1 LTIGHF
7 EAKPTKRFSGRK
19 HVANQREVQ
28 RIFDDAIAAK
38 EKVITED
45 LAKQVLRE
53 CDVRVPPYRLAT
65 NETEAESMAGQL
77 GFPLVAKIVSPQILH
92 KTEVQGVKVGLLNQ
106 AQAREAFA
114 DMHGRLSKQHNV
126 KGMLLEKMVPSGVEL
141 IVGLQNDPQFGPI
154 IMAGIGGIYTE
165 IFKDVAFR
173 VLPITKA
180 DALSMIEELKGKT
193 ILEGFRG
200 AAPVSKDMIAEALV
214 NIGNLGTDMASYY
227 ESIDFNPVIFYERDY
242 YVVDA
247 KIILREQPDPNA
259 ISRAQPDLTSM
270 DLFFNPKSIALVGAS
285 PETGKVGNSVLESLK
300 RFPGKVF
307 PVNAKGYPEIL
318 GMKAYRAMDEIPGKV
333 DLVVVT
339 VDLKFV
345 PDLLKQAAKK
355 GNHNFVVI
363 SGGGKELG
371 GERAAIEAEVK
382 RLSHELGIR
391 IIGPNCIGIFNGAN
405 RLDCAFQGEKR
416 MVRPKD
422 GSVAFLSQS
431 GTIGIAFM
439 ETADAFGLSKMIS
452 YGNRSDVD
460 EADMIWYLADDP
472 DTRVIGLYVEG
483 LGDGRKFVRT
493 AKRVIAERRK
503 PIVVFK
509 NGRTAVGSKQVAS
522 HTGTLGG
529 SFAVVRGALEQAGI
543 ISVDSYEELT
553 SALKAL
559 CWQPAPSGGRVA
571 LVTNGAG
578 PVITAIDNFER
589 LGLQVAALSEQTTRA
604 FKAHYPPTYIIG
616 NPCDITGSANAD
628 DYRFAIQAFLEDPN
642 VDILMPWFVFQDDPL
657 EETIVDV
664 LAAFQKR
671 AAKPMIIG
679 AMGGPFTQ
687 GISRRIEN
695 AHIPVYHSVIEWVAA
710 AGALARWARVSGA
723 TK

>member
-1 LTIGHF
+1 M
-7 EAKPTKRFSGRK
+7 
-19 HVANQREVQ
+19 ANQEVGK
-28 RIFDDAIAAK
+28 IFDDALATK

-45 LAKQVLRE
+45 LAKRVLSE
-53 CDVRVPPYRLAT
+53 YGVKVPPYELAT
-65 NETEAESMAGQL
+65 SENEAESKSEQL

-92 KTEVQGVKVGLLNQ
+92 KTDVQGIIFGLQDQ
-106 AQAREAFA
+106 AQAREAFVN
-114 DMHGRLSKQHNV
+114 MHGRLSKQYDV
-126 KGMLLEKMVPSGVEL
+126 KGVLLEKMVPSGAEL

-165 IFKDVAFR
+165 ILKDVVFR
-173 VLPITKA
+173 VLPITEA
-180 DALSMIEELKGKT
+180 DALSMIEELKGKK

-200 AAPVSKDMIAEALV
+200 LAPVRKEVIAAALAK
-214 NIGNLGTDMASYY
+214 IGDLGTDMAPYY

-247 KIILREQPDPNA
+247 KIILREHPDRNA
-259 ISRAQPDLTSM
+259 ISRAQPDSTNM
-270 DLFFNPKSIALVGAS
+270 DLFFNPKSVALIGAS

-300 RFPGKVF
+300 RYPGKVF
-307 PVNAKGYPEIL
+307 PVNAKGYPEIM
-318 GMKAYRAMDEIPGKV
+318 GIGAYRSLDEIPGKP

-345 PDLLKQAAKK
+345 PDLLTQAAKK
-355 GNHNFVVI
+355 GTHNFVVI

-371 GERAAIEAEVK
+371 GERAAIEAEIK
-382 RLSHELGIR
+382 RLSRGLGIR

-416 MVRPKD
+416 MVRPKN
-422 GSVAFLSQS
+422 GNVAFLSQS

-452 YGNRSDVD
+452 YGNRADVD
-460 EADMIWYLADDP
+460 EADMIWYLSEESQ
-472 DTRVIGLYVEG
+472 TRVIGLYVEG
-483 LGDGRKFVRT
+483 LGDGRKLMNT

-503 PIVVFK
+503 PIVIFK
-509 NGRTAVGSKQVAS
+509 NGRTAFGAKQAAS
-522 HTGTLGG
+522 HTGSLGG
-529 SFAVVRGALEQAGI
+529 SFGVAKGAMEQAGI

-559 CWQPAPSGGRVA
+559 SWQPTPTGSRVG

-589 LGLQVAALSEQTTRA
+589 LGLQVAQLSEHTHQA
-604 FKAHYPPTYIIG
+604 FKKHYPPTYVIG

-628 DYRFAIQAFLEDPN
+628 DYRFAIQAFMDDLN

-664 LAAFQKR
+664 LASFQKR
-671 AAKPMIIG
+671 SRKPIVIG
-679 AMGGPFTQ
+679 AMGGPFTME
-687 GISRRIEN
+687 ISKRIEN
-695 AHIPVYHSVIEWVAA
+695 AGVPVYHSVLEWVAA
-710 AGALARWARVSGA
+710 AGALARWAKVSGTA
-723 TK
+723 K